1 MHAVEATNP
10 SRDPSIARPSFA
22 DRLLAEAVR
31 AREAADPRVFDDAVA
46 CREARDA
53 AGGDFERFIMERARR
68 LDPSGALRDA
78 NRAVARWWTFGV
90 QATIAAAV
98 IAGVLAAGAALADG
112 VASVFALLG
121 GLLGVQTV
129 MLLLWI
135 GAMIL
140 LAKRGGSGAAGRLA
154 MLAIR
159 RGANAIWRDPAH
171 RAAVEA
177 RFATHMAGAVGRWTL
192 ASITHLAWTA
202 VNVGILAHLAVM
214 FIGEGYE
221 FRWDSTWLSD
231 RSYTRLIE
239 AVSSVPALAGFP
251 TPSPDQIAASRA
263 FDAAGAGAQNAATR
277 EAWAWL
283 FFGSVVVYG
292 LVPRGV
298 LAACS
303 LAFHAGA
310 KRRFRLDLDR
320 LEYAR
325 LRERM
330 APPSSEHG
338 CGSAAAPWP
347 AAADSRDAA
356 PTARVPGPAAMV
368 GVELAAP
375 RDRWPPPLPPGVD
388 DLGVIDGGA
397 DERRVADAL
406 AHAATWPR
414 VLAIAVELRRTPD
427 RGVLRILAA
436 LRRAAAPARMH
447 LILSMGRDAGDGLA
461 YGSEHEAAWITQR
474 TALWREAA
482 QSVGID
488 ANDVEQIDLD
498 NLTARTRER
507 LAGILSARAGATLEA
522 RPGKLAETFAL
533 IARRA
538 ADWRDPV
545 DPEARLGLARD
556 VLSLYG
562 GRGALGNEFAWM
574 RGDGRLMDVALLTAH
589 ARQAADRTLS
599 LLPPSLR
606 VRPTWAAAGAVAGA
620 IGCVAAASLVFPA
633 AIASLP
639 MWSIV
644 GGATGGI
651 LSTLRASPS
660 MRDGAT
666 AAPPE
671 SVIEAVRAHALH
683 AMILELQGLPEERVS
698 MVLGKALGGDGP
710 PNLGVTALLDDLR
723 GRFDAAM
730 REPWP

>member
-10 SRDPSIARPSFA
+10 SRDQSIARPSFA

-31 AREAADPRVFDDAVA
+31 AHETADPRAFDDAAA

-53 AGGDFERFIMERARR
+53 AGGDFERFIIERARR
-68 LDPSGALRDA
+68 LDASAALRDA
-78 NRAVARWWTFGV
+78 DRAVARWWAFGV
-90 QATIAAAV
+90 QAMFVTAV
-98 IAGVLAAGAALADG
+98 ITGVLAAGAALADG

-121 GLLGVQTV
+121 GLLGVQTA
-129 MLLLWI
+129 MLLLWV

-159 RGANAIWRDPAH
+159 RGAHAIWRDDAH
-171 RAAVEA
+171 RAAIEA
-177 RFATHMAGAVGRWTL
+177 RFSTHMSGAIGRWTL

-231 RSYTRLIE
+231 RSYAWLIE
-239 AVSSVPALAGFP
+239 VVSSIPSLAGFP
-251 TPSPDQIAASRA
+251 TPSADQIAASRA
-263 FDAAGAGAQNAATR
+263 FDAADAGTQNAAAR

-292 LVPRGV
+292 LVPRAA

-303 LAFHAGA
+303 LVLRARA
-310 KRRFRLDLDR
+310 KRRFRLDVDR
-320 LEYAR
+320 PEYAR

-330 APPSSEHG
+330 APPSPEHG
-338 CGSAAAPWP
+338 HASTAASWPAVTDSRGAAP
-347 AAADSRDAA
+347 AAR
-356 PTARVPGPAAMV
+356 TAGPAAIV
-368 GVELAAP
+368 GVELSAP
-375 RDRWPPPLPPGVD
+375 RDRWPPPLPSGVH

-397 DERRVADAL
+397 DERRVVDAL
-406 AHAATWPR
+406 AHGATSPR
-414 VLAIAVELRRTPD
+414 ALAIAVELRRTPD
-427 RGVLRILAA
+427 RGVLRIVAA
-436 LRRAAAPARMH
+436 LRRAAAPARVH
-447 LILSMGRDAGDGLA
+447 LILSMGRDAGGGIA
-461 YGSEHEAAWITQR
+461 TGGEHEAAWITQR
-474 TALWREAA
+474 TALWSEAA
-482 QSVGID
+482 GSIGIAPD
-488 ANDVEQIDLD
+488 DVEQIDLD

-507 LAGILSARAGATLEA
+507 LAGILASRAGANVGG
-522 RPGKLAETFAL
+522 RPGRLTDAFAL

-538 ADWRDPV
+538 AGWSDPV
-545 DPEARLGLARD
+545 DPEARLTLARD

-562 GRGALGNEFAWM
+562 GRGALGDEFAGI
-574 RGDGRLMDVALLTAH
+574 RGEARLMDVASITAQ
-589 ARQAADRTLS
+589 ARRAADRTLS

-606 VRPTWAAAGAVAGA
+606 VRPAWAAAGAVAGA
-620 IGCVAAASLVFPA
+620 IGCVAAASLLFPA

-644 GGATGGI
+644 GGATGSI

-660 MRDGAT
+660 TRDGAT
-666 AAPPE
+666 AAPAD

-698 MVLGKALGGDGP
+698 TVLGEALGGDTP
-710 PNLGVTALLDDLR
+710 PDFGVNAFLDDLR
-723 GRFDAAM
+723 DRFNAAA
-730 REPWP
+730 RETGP